1 MENFTIDKKEKYTL
15 VTIHVEKLDSRVS
28 PILKSE
34 LVVINAGGEKNIIID
49 LKECRYCDSSGLSA
63 ILIGNRLCKNE
74 NGTFVLSGLQDSVS
88 KLISISQLDSVL
100 QITPTVDEAV
110 QLLYMEE
117 VEREVLLRDRHIWMR
132 NSSSTHLTAV

>member
-49 LKECRYCDSSGLSA
+49 LNECRYCDSSGLSA

-88 KLISISQLDSVL
+88 KLISISQLDTVL

-117 VEREVLLRDRHIWMR
+117 VERDLDEDKE
-132 NSSSTHLTAV
+132 

>member
-1 MENFTIDKKEKYTL
+1 MENFTIDKKDKYTL

-49 LKECRYCDSSGLSA
+49 LNECRYCDSSGLSA

-110 QLLYMEE
+110 QLLYMDE
-117 VEREVLLRDRHIWMR
+117 VERDLDEDKE
-132 NSSSTHLTAV
+132 